1 MTIVI
6 AWVLCDSIFLR
17 YIILF
22 MGVGSA
28 TYAIWDI
35 ITDGVI
41 DHGGDGDDNK
51 SDCAAMAKW
60 YNSMGPVCL
69 LAALWISADL

>member
-1 MTIVI
+1 
-6 AWVLCDSIFLR
+6 
-17 YIILF
+17 

>member
-1 MTIVI
+1 
-6 AWVLCDSIFLR
+6 
-17 YIILF
+17 

-41 DHGGDGDDNK
+41 GHGDEDEEDNG
-51 SDCAAMAKW
+51 SDCAAMAAW
-60 YNSMGPVCL
+60 YNKTNRLDTVSL
-69 LAALWISADL
+69 